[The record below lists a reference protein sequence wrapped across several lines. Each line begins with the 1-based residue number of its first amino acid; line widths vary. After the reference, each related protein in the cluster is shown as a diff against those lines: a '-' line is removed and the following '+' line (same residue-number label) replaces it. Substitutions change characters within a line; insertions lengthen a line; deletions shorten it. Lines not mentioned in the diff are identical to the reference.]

1 MHLWSL
7 ATKIYAL
14 LTGTHILPSGT
25 HPIGH
30 GTYHEC
36 EPMGMAWV
44 DITLSGGVPMGLQGR
59 IPMGTVICVMSTY
72 PWVWSG
78 DIQPYLW
85 GPYGFVLHNVHGCL
99 CIPFRCGAHGD
110 RYMCYEYIPM
120 GMVGRYTTLPMG
132 SLWVRPAQC
141 PWVFMYTI

>member
-99 CIPFRCGAHGD
+99 CIPFRCGAHGFPCVQESTATHSPSCSAWI
-110 RYMCYEYIPM
+110 RQQWAASKQHPSSHS
-120 GMVGRYTTLPMG
+120 T
-132 SLWVRPAQC
+132 WH
-141 PWVFMYTI
+141 